1 MNTYNVQPSAPP
13 LPRGTVSP
21 YNPNPYFQPYRPLNN
36 ENNNLIYYPYFSHNN
51 VILPSQQQQT
61 ILQPSDIVINNR
73 NIQNT
78 ECCLSGC
85 LSTLFCCF
93 LMGQVE

>member
-13 LPRGTVSP
+13 LPRGTQSP

-51 VILPSQQQQT
+51 VILPSQQ
-61 ILQPSDIVINNR
+61 IVLQNDLENNR

-85 LSTLFCCF
+85 LSTLFCCC
-93 LMGQVE
+93 LISSIE